1 MPFMETS
8 AKANINVED
17 AFVSMAKSI
26 KKKIDE
32 KVGDWVPA
40 PPKWPFASMTSS
52 SPNTNKQ
59 HANKQLPR
67 ASPQCPSAVVAIAT
81 MKRKPP
87 SICSGC
93 SCDNE
98 AQAAVLSH
106 CCFNDTSQLPMHY
119 SVPTRP
125 SRPFHVRPI
134 HMRPRVWALLCA
146 SAHAALPTRSLPRPS
161 QARASPATRSSVT
174 LVARPRSKG
183 FWLAC
188 APSCRTAVRP

>member
-1 MPFMETS
+1 VPFMETS

-40 PPKWPFASMTSS
+40 RPKWPFASMTSS

-59 HANKQLPR
+59 TPHT
-67 ASPQCPSAVVAIAT
+67 SPQCPPAVFAVAI

-87 SICSGC
+87 SCPIAVSTTHRSCRCTTQYPLVHLVPFMCVPFICVHACGS
-93 SCDNE
+93 
-98 AQAAVLSH
+98 
-106 CCFNDTSQLPMHY
+106 
-119 SVPTRP
+119 
-125 SRPFHVRPI
+125 
-134 HMRPRVWALLCA
+134 LLCA
-146 SAHAALPTRSLPRPS
+146 SVHAALPTRSLPRPS
-161 QARASPATRSSVT
+161 QARASPATRLSVT